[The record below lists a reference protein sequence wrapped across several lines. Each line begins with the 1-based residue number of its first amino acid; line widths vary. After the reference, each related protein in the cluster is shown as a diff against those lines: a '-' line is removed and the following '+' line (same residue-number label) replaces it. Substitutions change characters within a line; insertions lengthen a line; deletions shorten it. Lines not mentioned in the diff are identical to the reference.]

1 MVAPTAAA
9 SRPATTPTYEFFAG
23 AGSADTTPPLAGTA
37 AGRAADA
44 KFAPQFT
51 SCPASLYPDSGRFAL
66 QEPFDD
72 VNGTGLYDPGVNL
85 TGGPDGKKP
94 DPYCDANDNNN
105 WDGIYQDNGFGPA
118 TGVNDPLDARAF
130 AISDGHDTP
139 VVYVSVDVIGLF
151 DYYTGQARADLLNT
165 YHVHADMVVSADHNE
180 SSPDTLGLYGALQTP
195 LGVGVRS
202 GIDEYYMDF
211 LDDRIA
217 QAAAQAVHNLQPASL
232 YANQIEGKIPA
243 GQSGSDYPLLGKMT
257 QRISDQFPT
266 SVALP
271 GDDRVA
277 AVDTKMGILQ
287 ARNVH
292 GTPIFTVINLAAHN
306 QEMGNSG
313 AQLSA
318 DWPGAMEHYYD
329 AHSAG
334 LAIYLV
340 GDNGSEEDPETNPVV
355 IPNGSENHTSTAE
368 QYKQSVATGQEF
380 AQIAAGAAKS
390 AVKLEPG
397 AVTLDR
403 IQFCVPLE
411 NNGFVALAAAG
422 EFGKRQAYVCNS
434 SNQPVTPVPNSEIAT
449 TGAEFRTFAGVADI
463 GPEMQML
470 DIPGEA
476 FPALI
481 LGSPFSQ
488 DTESCPR
495 PNPSVPMWHAHGLF
509 RFSVGLADD
518 EIGYL
523 IPAWGFASGTPGL
536 FNNDTCYQD
545 EHGHGHKL
553 ESESVGPTSANDVA
567 NNLTALLEQQGTDPT
582 AHIVLGR
589 YVLPNG
595 SFSSWPT
602 GAVGVLIAPA
612 GSTTKLDPGGGTLL
626 GDPSVKA
633 FGRRTVDARGVFMD
647 YDGQPQAGPDV
658 TTRGIM
664 LLGPNGCVTARYYVN
679 VFPDLSSPSNLGSAV
694 SAARELPTRMCPT
707 LMSGNTPE
715 LQPGA
720 AAAAGL
726 PATAPFVCARPSGGL
741 TGRSLGPVTLGMT
754 RAHVRSLFA
763 RLSTRG
769 RQYMDFFC
777 GHVGGIRVGYPSPQL
792 LRTLPRAERR
802 DLPGRAILILTAS
815 SHYALR
821 GVRPGS
827 RLAAVT
833 RRLRVGSG
841 FQVGLNRWY
850 LTPDGPSRGVLKVRH
865 GVIEEIGIA
874 NRQLTDSQ
882 RADRHFLSSFS

>member
-1 MVAPTAAA
+1 M
-9 SRPATTPTYEFFAG
+9 
-23 AGSADTTPPLAGTA
+23 
-37 AGRAADA
+37 
-44 KFAPQFT
+44 
-51 SCPASLYPDSGRFAL
+51 
-66 QEPFDD
+66 
-72 VNGTGLYDPGVNL
+72 NL
-85 TGGPDGKKP
+85 SGGPDGKKP
-94 DPYCDANDNNN
+94 DPFCDANDNGN

-151 DYYTGQARADLLNT
+151 DYYTEQARADLVNT

-202 GIDEYYMDF
+202 GIDEYYMSF

-217 QAAAQAVHNLQPASL
+217 QAAARAVHELQPATL
-232 YANQIEGKIPA
+232 YANQIEGKIPP
-243 GQSGSDYPLLGKMT
+243 GQSGSTYPLLGKMT

-287 ARNVH
+287 ARNAH

-313 AQLSA
+313 TQLSA

-340 GDNGSEEDPETNPVV
+340 GDNGSEEDPETNPPV

-368 QYKQSVATGQEF
+368 QYKQAVATGDEF
-380 AQIAAGAAKS
+380 AQIAAGAAKA
-390 AVKLEPG
+390 AVRLEPG

-403 IQFCVPLE
+403 EQFCVPLE
-411 NNGFVALAAAG
+411 NNGFLALEAAG
-422 EFGKRQAYVCNS
+422 EFGDRQAYDCNS
-434 SNQPVTPVPNSEIAT
+434 SGRPIAPIPNSSAST
-449 TGAEFRTFAGVADI
+449 VGTQFRTFVGIADI
-463 GPEMQML
+463 GPELQML

-536 FNNDTCYQD
+536 FNNDDCYQD

-595 SFSSWPT
+595 SYSSWPT
-602 GAVGVLIAPA
+602 GAVGVLIAPS
-612 GSTTKLDPGGGTLL
+612 GSTTLDPSGGILL
-626 GDPSVKA
+626 GAQKVKA
-633 FGRRTVDARGVFMD
+633 FGTRKVDARGVFMD
-647 YDGQPQAGPDV
+647 YDGQPQAGPDI

-664 LLGPNGCVTARYYVN
+664 LLKSDGCVAARYYVN
-679 VFPDLSSPSNLGSAV
+679 VFPDLSSSSNLGSAV
-694 SAARELPTRMCPT
+694 SAAPALPASRCPV

-726 PATAPFVCARPSGGL
+726 STISCAQPSGGL
-741 TGRSLGPVTLGMT
+741 SGRSLGPVTLGMT
-754 RAHVRSLFA
+754 RASIRKRFA
-763 RLSTRG
+763 RVSTRG
-769 RQYMDFFC
+769 RRYMDFFC
-777 GHVGGIRVGYPSPQL
+777 GHAGGIRVGYPSPQL

-802 DLPGRAILILTAS
+802 GLSGRAILVLTAS
-815 SHYALR
+815 PHYALL

-827 RLAAVT
+827 HLAAVA

-850 LTPDGPSRGVLKVRH
+850 LLPNGASRGVLKVRH

-874 NRQLTDSQ
+874 NRQLTDSS
-882 RADRHFLSSFS
+882 RADRRFLTSFG